1 MGSMA
6 GLRHTVGVLLV
17 VVLAASGTMR
27 GLCFMPGTGEAGPRD
42 AHACCKKGWTA
53 RPPECCMNSMADEDP
68 GRTVVAI
75 TLAPPATAAAPG
87 APWAHPVPGRLGLD
101 ARARSHSPPGLA
113 PLRI

>member
-1 MGSMA
+1 MGSMDR
-6 GLRHTVGVLLV
+6 LRHTLGVLLV
-17 VVLAASGTMR
+17 VVFAASGAMR
-27 GLCFMPGTGEAGPRD
+27 GLCFMPGTGDAGPRD

-75 TLAPPATAAAPG
+75 TLALPASAAAPA
-87 APWAHPVPGRLGLD
+87 APWPQAVPGRLRFD
-101 ARARSHSPPGLA
+101 ARARSHSPPGRA